1 MGKEILKIHDLNAYY
16 GKAHVLQEVSL
27 TVNSLERVAVLGRN
41 GMGKST
47 LLKSILRLQDIR
59 VEGDV
64 LLNGETITQ
73 AKTFEIAQKG
83 IAYVPQGWLLF
94 PSLSVEEH
102 LLMAYRSTEKNNK
115 EKEWTPERIFEL
127 FPEIA
132 VRRKVSG
139 TKLSGGEQQILAI
152 GRALVSNPKILLMDE
167 PSEGIST
174 MVIDRIIDLCHQ
186 LTEQGVS
193 ILMVEQNLELALRV
207 AQRIYVLVNGRIV
220 HEGTAADFRLDK
232 ESQHQ
237 FLGV

>member
-1 MGKEILKIHDLNAYY
+1 MGEAILKINNLSSYY
-16 GKAHVLQEVSL
+16 GKSHVLQEVSL

-47 LLKSILRLQDIR
+47 LLKSILRLQDIK
-59 VEGDV
+59 VEGEV
-64 LLNGETITQ
+64 VFKGEPISQ
-73 AKTFEIAQKG
+73 AKTYEIAQKG

-102 LLMAYRSTEKNNK
+102 LLMAYRPGKSNDKN
-115 EKEWTPERIFEL
+115 KEWTPERIFEL

-132 VRRKVSG
+132 GRRKVSG

-174 MVIDRIIDLCHQ
+174 MVIDRVIDLCHQ

-193 ILMVEQNLELALRV
+193 ILIVEQNLELALRV
-207 AQRIYVLVNGRIV
+207 AQRVYVLVNGRIV
-220 HEGTAADFRLDK
+220 YEGTAADFRADK

>member
-1 MGKEILKIHDLNAYY
+1 MGEAILKLNDLNAYY
-16 GKAHVLQEVSL
+16 GKSHVLQEVSL
-27 TVNSLERVAVLGRN
+27 TVNAMERVAVLGRN

-64 LLNGETITQ
+64 LFNDEKINQ

-102 LLMAYRSTEKNNK
+102 LLMAYRPAKRK
-115 EKEWTPERIFEL
+115 DKEWTSERIFEL

-132 VRRKVSG
+132 ARRKVSG

-152 GRALVSNPKILLMDE
+152 GRALVSNPELLLMDE

-174 MVIDRIIDLCHQ
+174 MVIDRIITLCHQ

-193 ILMVEQNLELALRV
+193 ILIVEQNLELALRV
-207 AQRIYVLVNGRIV
+207 AQRVYVLVNGRIV
-220 HEGTAADFRLDK
+220 HEGTAVDFRMDK
-232 ESQHQ
+232 ESQQQ

>member
-1 MGKEILKIHDLNAYY
+1 MGEAILKINNLNSYY
-16 GKAHVLQEVSL
+16 GKSHVLQEVSL

-64 LLNGETITQ
+64 FLKDEKLNQ

-83 IAYVPQGWLLF
+83 IGYVPQGWLLF

-102 LLMAYRSTEKNNK
+102 LLMAYRSGKK
-115 EKEWTPERIFEL
+115 KDGEWTPERVFEL

-139 TKLSGGEQQILAI
+139 TNLSGGEQQILAI
-152 GRALVSNPKILLMDE
+152 GRALVSNPEILLMDE

-174 MVIDRIIDLCHQ
+174 MIIDRIIELCHQ

-207 AQRIYVLVNGRIV
+207 SQRVYVLVNGRIV
-220 HEGTAADFRLDK
+220 HEATAADFRLDK